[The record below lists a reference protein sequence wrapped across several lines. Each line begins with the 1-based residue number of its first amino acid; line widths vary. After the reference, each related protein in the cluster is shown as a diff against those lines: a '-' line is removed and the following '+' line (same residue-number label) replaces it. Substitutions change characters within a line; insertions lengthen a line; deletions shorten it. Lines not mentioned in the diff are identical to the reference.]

1 MSFKLRLLQ
10 VFILC
15 FFLGSVQGF
24 QDSKQAQVK
33 KWIDELGDAD
43 FTTRENA
50 HKNLWKT
57 GSDAEE
63 QLKVALKGN
72 DAEIRKRSLELLEKF
87 KWGIYHDS
95 PIAIIDLIQA
105 YQSGKY
111 RVFLEV
117 QATTLFHRVYVHL
130 NYVLLGRQRGPLL
143 E

>member
-1 MSFKLRLLQ
+1 MSVKLRLLQ

-50 HKNLWKT
+50 HKNLWKA

-63 QLKVALKGN
+63 QLKVALKGD
-72 DAEIRKRSLELLEKF
+72 DAEIR
-87 KWGIYHDS
+87 
-95 PIAIIDLIQA
+95 
-105 YQSGKY
+105 
-111 RVFLEV
+111 
-117 QATTLFHRVYVHL
+117 
-130 NYVLLGRQRGPLL
+130 
-143 E
+143 